1 MNKITVNNKTISIGD
16 IVMTIDGRAKLTYI
30 GRLPFTSWTLI
41 DIRTNLFPF
50 GRQINVEDNNLSNF
64 II

>member
-1 MNKITVNNKTISIGD
+1 MNKITVNNKTISIDD
-16 IVMTIDGRAKLTYI
+16 IVMTTDGRAKLTYI
-30 GRLPFTSWTLI
+30 GILPFTSWTLI

>member
-16 IVMTIDGRAKLTYI
+16 IIMSTDGRARLDYI
-30 GRLPFTSWTLI
+30 GKQSFTRWTLI

>member
-16 IVMTIDGRAKLTYI
+16 IVMITDGRAKLTYI
-30 GRLPFTSWTLI
+30 SRLPFTIWTLI

-50 GRQINVEDNNLSNF
+50 GRQINIEDNNLSNF

>member
-16 IVMTIDGRAKLTYI
+16 IVMTTDGRAKLTCI
-30 GRLPFTSWTLI
+30 GRHHFTIWTLI

-50 GRQINVEDNNLSNF
+50 GKQIYVEDNILSNF

>member
-16 IVMTIDGRAKLTYI
+16 IVMTTDGRAKLTYI
-30 GRLPFTSWTLI
+30 GILPFTRWTLI

>member
-16 IVMTIDGRAKLTYI
+16 IVITTDGRAKLTYI

-41 DIRTNLFPF
+41 GIRTNLFPF
-50 GRQINVEDNNLSNF
+50 GKQINVEYNNLSNF

>member
-16 IVMTIDGRAKLTYI
+16 IVMTTDGRAKLTYI
-30 GRLPFTSWTLI
+30 GRQSFTIWTLI

>member
-16 IVMTIDGRAKLTYI
+16 IVMTTDGRAKLTYI
-30 GRLPFTSWTLI
+30 GILSFTSWTLI

-50 GRQINVEDNNLSNF
+50 GRQINVEDNNLSKF

>member
-1 MNKITVNNKTISIGD
+1 
-16 IVMTIDGRAKLTYI
+16 MTTDGRAKLDYI
-30 GRLPFTSWTLI
+30 GILPFTRWTLI

-50 GRQINVEDNNLSNF
+50 GRQINVKDNNLSNF